1 MFQVSFHA
9 FFFILPVLETRFKW
23 EMYFYKIFAIMSWV
37 MGTGNEEKDRKMNR
51 KQEIIHTLL
60 LVLAAFIW
68 GTAFVAQSV
77 GSGIVGPFTFLACRG
92 WIGLLFLAGVIRAN
106 DTIQY
111 KRMRRALQAGAA
123 GAASGSDVAEIFR
136 PVTKAQWKSL
146 LLGSLFCGLALFFA
160 QLTQQ
165 VGIAHTTTAKS
176 SFITALYCIIV
187 PVLSV
192 FLGHRPHWKVWICVV
207 MGVIGLY
214 LLCMKPGEIGFG
226 FGDLLTLISSFLF
239 AVQILIVD
247 HVIKRV
253 DGIRL
258 SAGQLFIM
266 AFISTWVMI
275 FVERPGIELI
285 CQALPSLIYAGVF
298 SSGIA
303 FTLQIIAQQGLNPTI
318 ASLAMCLES
327 VFGALAGW
335 ALQGQSLAG
344 RELFGCVLMFAAIVY
359 SQVDLKSLK
368 KKGV

>member
-1 MFQVSFHA
+1 
-9 FFFILPVLETRFKW
+9 
-23 EMYFYKIFAIMSWV
+23 
-37 MGTGNEEKDRKMNR
+37 
-51 KQEIIHTLL
+51 
-60 LVLAAFIW
+60 
-68 GTAFVAQSV
+68 
-77 GSGIVGPFTFLACRG
+77 
-92 WIGLLFLAGVIRAN
+92 
-106 DTIQY
+106 
-111 KRMRRALQAGAA
+111 
-123 GAASGSDVAEIFR
+123 
-136 PVTKAQWKSL
+136 
-146 LLGSLFCGLALFFA
+146 
-160 QLTQQ
+160 
-165 VGIAHTTTAKS
+165 
-176 SFITALYCIIV
+176 
-187 PVLSV
+187 
-192 FLGHRPHWKVWICVV
+192 

-247 HVIKRV
+247 HVIKGV